1 MRSVKIGIRLLIA
14 LGLVTA
20 PTLRAQETLFKV
32 VVPAAMPGATIK
44 RAMLADVFFK
54 KITRWGDG
62 TAISPVDQSAASA
75 VRISFSKQVLGK
87 PVAGVQIYWMRQMS
101 APGGSS
107 PPSVKSSDD
116 DVIAFVEA
124 KPGAIG
130 YVSEAAPLPPA
141 VKELRVTE

>member
-1 MRSVKIGIRLLIA
+1 MKIGIRLLVA
-14 LGLVTA
+14 LALSSSG
-20 PTLRAQETLFKV
+20 TLHAQETPFKV
-32 VVPAAMPGATIK
+32 VVPAAMPGTAIK
-44 RAMLADVFFK
+44 RSVLADVFFK

-62 TAISPVDQSAASA
+62 TAINPVDQSAASA

-87 PVAGVQIYWMRQMS
+87 PVAGVRIYWMRQMS

-116 DVIAFVEA
+116 DVIAFVET
-124 KPGAIG
+124 KPARAIG